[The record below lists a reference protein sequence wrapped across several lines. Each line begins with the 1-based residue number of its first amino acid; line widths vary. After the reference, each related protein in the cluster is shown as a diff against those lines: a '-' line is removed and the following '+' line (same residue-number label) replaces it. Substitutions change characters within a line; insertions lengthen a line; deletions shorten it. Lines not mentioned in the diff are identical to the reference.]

1 MKVNQQI
8 ALDEY
13 TQALRG
19 RFSQR
24 IDRILLFG
32 SQARGDARDESDV
45 DILVV
50 VDSGERRLKDE
61 ITDLAFDM
69 IVKHGID
76 LEPVVFSRAEW
87 SRMSAAPTSFAYT
100 VGQEGREL

>member
-19 RFSQR
+19 RFNQR

-50 VDSGERRLKDE
+50 VDSGERRLSCSH
-61 ITDLAFDM
+61 
-69 IVKHGID
+69 VKALLD
-76 LEPVVFSRAEW
+76 S
-87 SRMSAAPTSFAYT
+87 
-100 VGQEGREL
+100 GQ